1 LVLDAVS
8 SSVSIETAEHA
19 HDPAQRDSD
28 RDDDELPQKSDGDDR
43 QIPEGGDEQIPPEDD
58 ELLVVV
64 CPQGVYERLRPE
76 LDESREQ
83 LCRRYER
90 EYEDLLAE
98 RAQLADEIDCLERQ
112 LARKE
117 SQLDA
122 VVTRN
127 ERILEART
135 ESYRRRIVERNA
147 DDDVQ
152 WTGRTQT
159 PGLLDAVKNWLR

>member
-1 LVLDAVS
+1 LVLDDVDTF
-8 SSVSIETAEHA
+8 VSIETPDNA
-19 HDPAQRDSD
+19 HDPAQSGSE
-28 RDDDELPQKSDGDDR
+28 RDDDNDDVG
-43 QIPEGGDEQIPPEDD
+43 ESNHPPDADD

-64 CPQGVYERLRPE
+64 CPQRVYERLRPE

-122 VVTRN
+122 VLTRN

-135 ESYRRRIVERNA
+135 ESCRRRIEDRNE
-147 DDDVQ
+147 DDGFQ
-152 WTGRTQT
+152 WTGRKQA
-159 PGLLDAVKNWLR
+159 PSLLGRLKRWLR